1 MNKKGHCY
9 KRKKKKTKT
18 EQKSNVVVKI
28 YNPLCHTLGKYCIYI
43 TYVNQDIE

>member
-1 MNKKGHCY
+1 MNKKDIAIKG
-9 KRKKKKTKT
+9 KKKKTKT